1 VADADAAAIE
11 LADAVRRLMD
21 AAVLTTIDDEQRR
34 ELAVRIDALTAMLVA
49 GARDTMPWPD
59 PESMRRGHRPYSPVI
74 GAANPIAPPM
84 TVRTLDDGSVV
95 GEATMRPIHEGPPAV
110 VHGGWVATLLDQL
123 LGHANAAAGVGG
135 FTAELTVRY
144 RRPTPYDVPL
154 TVRARTDSVD
164 GRRVR
169 SSGEIL
175 ADGVVTAEASGLFLM
190 PSEQHLVDVAQR
202 YAERRVPDLVAE
214 HPPRTH

>member
-1 VADADAAAIE
+1 MPGDAAAGDAAAVE
-11 LADAVRRLMD
+11 LAESVRRLMQS
-21 AAVLTTIDDEQRR
+21 AVLTTVDDDTRRDVAAQIDDLTKHLSEQS
-34 ELAVRIDALTAMLVA
+34 
-49 GARDTMPWPD
+49 RDTMPWPD

-84 TVRTLDDGSVV
+84 TVRTLEDGSVV

-169 SSGEIL
+169 ASGEIV

-190 PSEQHLVDVAQR
+190 PSEERLAEVAQQ
-202 YAERRVPDLVAE
+202 YEDRRASG
-214 HPPRTH
+214 

>member
-1 VADADAAAIE
+1 MTSDDAAIA
-11 LADAVRRLMD
+11 LADAVRRLMQ
-21 AAVLTTIDDEQRR
+21 ATVLTSLDAEQRR
-34 ELAVRIDALTAMLVA
+34 AIAADVDALSERLAESS
-49 GARDTMPWPD
+49 RETMPWPD
-59 PESMRRGHRPYSPVI
+59 PESMRRGQRPYSPVI

-84 TVRTLDDGSVV
+84 TVRTVDDGSVV
-95 GEATMRPIHEGPPAV
+95 GEAIMRPIHEGPPAV

-154 TVRARTDSVD
+154 TVRARTDSVE

-169 SSGEIL
+169 SSGEIV

-190 PSEQHLVDVAQR
+190 PSGQRLEEVAQE
-202 YAERRVPDLVAE
+202 YEARRA
-214 HPPRTH
+214 

>member
-1 VADADAAAIE
+1 LADEAAIT

-21 AAVLTTIDDEQRR
+21 AAVVTEIDDSSRA
-34 ELAVRIDALTAMLVA
+34 AVAADIDALTAALSEKS
-49 GARDTMPWPD
+49 RDTMPWPD
-59 PESMRRGHRPYSPVI
+59 PESMRRGYRPYSPVI

-95 GEATMRPIHEGPPAV
+95 GEAIMRPIHEGPPAV

-135 FTAELTVRY
+135 FTAELTIRY
-144 RRPTPYDVPL
+144 RRPTPYNVPL
-154 TVRARTDSVD
+154 TIRARTDSVD
-164 GRRVR
+164 GRRVHA
-169 SSGEIL
+169 SGEIV

-190 PSEQHLVDVAQR
+190 PTGQRLEEVAREYEQ
-202 YAERRVPDLVAE
+202 RRASAG
-214 HPPRTH
+214 

>member
-1 VADADAAAIE
+1 VSDDAAAVD
-11 LADAVRRLMD
+11 LADAVRRLMQ
-21 AAVLTTIDDEQRR
+21 ATVLTTCDDEQRR
-34 ELAVRIDALTAMLVA
+34 VIATEIDALASRLA
-49 GARDTMPWPD
+49 ESSRDTMPWPD
-59 PESMRRGHRPYSPVI
+59 PESMRRGDRPYSPVI

-95 GEATMRPIHEGPPAV
+95 GGATMRPIHEGPPAV

-144 RRPTPYDVPL
+144 RRPTPYGVPL

-169 SSGEIL
+169 SSGEIV
-175 ADGVVTAEASGLFLM
+175 ANGEVTAEASGLFLM
-190 PSEQHLVDVAQR
+190 PSGQRLEEVAREYEQ
-202 YAERRVPDLVAE
+202 RRASG
-214 HPPRTH
+214 

>member
-1 VADADAAAIE
+1 MGDEAAVE
-11 LADAVRRLMD
+11 LADALRRLMD
-21 AAVLTTIDDEQRR
+21 AAVLTELDDAART
-34 ELAVRIDALTAMLVA
+34 AVAADVDALTDRLREQ
-49 GARDTMPWPD
+49 ARDAMPWPD
-59 PESMRRGHRPYSPVI
+59 PESMRRGNRPYSPVI

-95 GEATMRPIHEGPPAV
+95 GEVTLRMIHEGPPAV

-144 RRPTPYDVPL
+144 RRPTPYSVPL
-154 TVRARTDSVD
+154 TVRARTDSID

-169 SSGEIL
+169 ASGEIV

-190 PSEQHLVDVAQR
+190 PTGQRLEEVAREYEQ
-202 YAERRVPDLVAE
+202 RRASGDA
-214 HPPRTH
+214 

>member
-1 VADADAAAIE
+1 MGDEAAVE

-21 AAVLTTIDDEQRR
+21 AAVLTELDDPART
-34 ELAVRIDALTAMLVA
+34 AVAADVDALTDRLREQS
-49 GARDTMPWPD
+49 RDAMPWPD
-59 PESMRRGHRPYSPVI
+59 PESMRRGNRPYSPVI

-95 GEATMRPIHEGPPAV
+95 GEVTLRPIHEGPPAV

-144 RRPTPYDVPL
+144 RRPTPYSVPL
-154 TVRARTDSVD
+154 TVRARTDSID

-169 SSGEIL
+169 ASGEIV

-190 PSEQHLVDVAQR
+190 PTGQRLEEVAREYEQ
-202 YAERRVPDLVAE
+202 RRASGDA
-214 HPPRTH
+214 

>member
-1 VADADAAAIE
+1 MAETGPDAAAIE

-21 AAVLTTIDDEQRR
+21 AAVVTTIDDGRRR
-34 ELAVRIDALTAMLVA
+34 ELAVRVDSLTAMLVA
-49 GARDTMPWPD
+49 ERRDTMPWPD
-59 PESMRRGHRPYSPVI
+59 PESMARGDRPYSPVI

-84 TVRTLDDGSVV
+84 SVRTLDDGSVL

-144 RRPTPYDVPL
+144 RRPTPYGVPL
-154 TVRARTDSVD
+154 TVRARTDKVD
-164 GRRVR
+164 GRRVHA
-169 SSGEIL
+169 SGEIV

-190 PSEQHLVDVAQR
+190 PSGQRLEEVAR
-202 YAERRVPDLVAE
+202 EYEARRA
-214 HPPRTH
+214 

>member
-1 VADADAAAIE
+1 MPDDAAVD
-11 LADAVRRLMD
+11 LAEAVRRLMQ
-21 AAVLTTIDDEQRR
+21 ASVLTTTDDDSRRAIAAQIDD
-34 ELAVRIDALTAMLVA
+34 LTKQLSVE
-49 GARDTMPWPD
+49 ARQTMPWPD
-59 PESMRRGHRPYSPVI
+59 PESMRRGDRPYSPVI

-95 GEATMRPIHEGPPAV
+95 GEATMGPIHEGPPAV

-154 TVRARTDSVD
+154 TVRARTDKVD
-164 GRRVR
+164 GRRVHA
-169 SSGEIL
+169 SGEIV

-190 PSEQHLVDVAQR
+190 PSGERLEAVAREYEQ
-202 YAERRVPDLVAE
+202 RRA
-214 HPPRTH
+214 